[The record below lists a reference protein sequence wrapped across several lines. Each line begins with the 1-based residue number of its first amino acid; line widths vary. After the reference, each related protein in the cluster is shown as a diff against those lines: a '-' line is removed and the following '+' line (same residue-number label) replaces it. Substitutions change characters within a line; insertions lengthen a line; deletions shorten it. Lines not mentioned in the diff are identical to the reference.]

1 MDTPTPEEERRLELY
16 AALVEAIAA
25 MHKPTESDVRRVLR
39 TLHTGNPEFDREMS
53 EYAETLHLLALNKPD
68 FLKALHKPD
77 FPYDF
82 PPDPG
87 PISFN

>member
-1 MDTPTPEEERRLELY
+1 MDTPTPEEELRLESY

-25 MHKPTESDVRRVLR
+25 MDNPTKSDVQRVLR

-53 EYAETLHLLALNKPD
+53 EYAETLHLLALNKPY
-68 FLKALHKPD
+68 FLKALHKPC
-77 FPYDF
+77 FRYDF

-87 PISFN
+87 PISLN